1 MDAPAFL
8 QELQTAFDFEV
19 IRINGY
25 TELLNVPTS
34 LISQESLTEVVEA
47 INWSNTRLALLD
59 QTITALRNLIS
70 DGYPERVQQIASETV
85 VAQLQ
90 QTLENMRLAVAE
102 FQVPPTVTSIV
113 GPQVQV

>member
-8 QELQTAFDFEV
+8 QELKAAFDFEV

-47 INWSNTRLALLD
+47 MNWSNIRLALLD
-59 QTITALRNLIS
+59 QTITALSNLIGN
-70 DGYPERVQQIASETV
+70 GYPIRVQQIASETV
-85 VAQLQ
+85 VAQLHK
-90 QTLENMRLAVAE
+90 TLENMRLAVEE
-102 FQVPPTVTSIV
+102 FQVPLTVTSVV
-113 GPQVQV
+113 GPQIKV